1 MPAFFA
7 PRHLKDSLAGGV
19 FMLCGLV
26 FAWGARAY
34 PLGTS
39 ARMGPGYFP
48 FVLGLALALVGALL
62 LVQASVRQRREV
74 EPLGPWA
81 WRPLLCVLGAN
92 IAFGVLLAGVPAWGW
107 PPMGLVPAV
116 VVLTVLASLG
126 AGPLHWRGVLA
137 LAAVLALGSVLV
149 FVYLLRL
156 PLPVGPQW

>member
-1 MPAFFA
+1 MPAFFV

-74 EPLGPWA
+74 QPLGPWA

-92 IAFGVLLAGVPAWGW
+92 IAFGVLLAAAALL
-107 PPMGLVPAV
+107 LVLVLLPAV
-116 VVLTVLASLG
+116 KQTRQDA
-126 AGPLHWRGVLA
+126 
-137 LAAVLALGSVLV
+137 
-149 FVYLLRL
+149 FTED
-156 PLPVGPQW
+156 